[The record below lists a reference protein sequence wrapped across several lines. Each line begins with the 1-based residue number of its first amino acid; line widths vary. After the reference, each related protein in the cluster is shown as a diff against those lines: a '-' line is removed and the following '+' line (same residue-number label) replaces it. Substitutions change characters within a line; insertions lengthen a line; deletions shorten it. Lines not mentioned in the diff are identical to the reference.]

1 MKQHGRFRLPGFLTF
16 LPYPIR
22 LTLNFFVG
30 AKEIFNLFFAIL
42 YWVAVGPF
50 HKKKT
55 VSIVATVY
63 QMVFVGNRSII
74 IVFAVTIFTGMV
86 FAMQIAYQLEKM
98 GAIIYVASLVAIS
111 LCRELSPVLTALV
124 VAGRAG
130 SAIAAE
136 LGTMKVTE
144 QIEALDTMAINPI
157 RFLAATRF
165 LALFFMLPCLTIL
178 GDISGIFGGF
188 LVGTNSLHI
197 NPYLYM
203 HTTFK
208 YLALKDIY
216 TGITKSFVFAMIIAL
231 VSCNEGLNAKGGA
244 EGVGRATTRT
254 VVISF
259 ILIIIA
265 DCILTALFYFSRM

>member
-1 MKQHGRFRLPGFLTF
+1 MFSYPTKFLKNALAETTGV
-16 LPYPIR
+16 
-22 LTLNFFVG
+22 LTLFLN
-30 AKEIFNLFFAIL
+30 IL
-42 YWVAVGPF
+42 YWVFLGPIL
-50 HKKKT
+50 KKKF
-55 VSIVATVY
+55 VSPINTFY
-63 QMVFVGNRSII
+63 QMVFIGIRSIA
-74 IVFAVTIFTGMV
+74 IVFFVTIFTGMV

-98 GAIIYVASLVAIS
+98 GALIYVATIVAIS

-144 QIEALDTMAINPI
+144 QIEALDTMAINPV

-165 LALFFMLPCLTIL
+165 LALFFMLPCLTIIGNL
-178 GDISGIFGGF
+178 SGMFGSF
-188 LVGTNSLHI
+188 LIGTKSLNI

-203 HTTFK
+203 YTTFR

-216 TGITKSFVFAMIIAL
+216 TGVAKSFVFGIIIAL
-231 VSCNEGLNAKGGA
+231 VSCYEGLNTKGGA
-244 EGVGRATTRT
+244 EGVGKATTRS

-259 ILIIIA
+259 IFIILA
-265 DCILTALFYFSRM
+265 DCVLTAIFYFSRV